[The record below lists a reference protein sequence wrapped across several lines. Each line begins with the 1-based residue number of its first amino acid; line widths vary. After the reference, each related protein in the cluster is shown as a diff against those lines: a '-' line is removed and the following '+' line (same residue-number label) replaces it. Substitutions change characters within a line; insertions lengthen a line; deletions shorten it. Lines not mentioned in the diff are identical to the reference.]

1 MENLH
6 LLMFL
11 ACCTFTLPGKIITGI
26 HRVSS
31 QGMSWLEMGMQPGT
45 VLTIVVVEGE
55 EGMGCQAAD

>member
-1 MENLH
+1 V
-6 LLMFL
+6 
-11 ACCTFTLPGKIITGI
+11 AFTLPGKIITGI